1 MKLLII
7 TQKIDKNDP
16 VLGFFHNW
24 VLKLSE
30 KFEKINVICLGKG
43 EYDLPDNVSVHS
55 LGKQNIVTRNSYI
68 VTRLKYIWKFY
79 KYIWHLRGE
88 YDAVFVHMNQEY
100 VVLGWKFWKL
110 LGKKIFL
117 WRNHPKGNF
126 FTDIAALVSEKVFYT
141 SPKSYTAK
149 FKNSVLM
156 PVGIDT
162 DLFTLESRIQ
172 NLESRKAKILSLG
185 RISPIKNI
193 DKIVDAAILLDSR
206 NVDFVLDIV
215 GDPINPEDVEYL
227 ESLKKKA
234 ENLITKNKVNFLR
247 AVSQEKVVELYQTHE
262 IFVNLTPSGSMDKT
276 ILEAMSCGSLPVVSN
291 EYYKDMKPVI
301 FTGISSQDVAQ
312 NLDVILTKE
321 PNTETAS
328 LRQYVVENHGL
339 NALIGK
345 LVKEIKN
352 V

>member
-1 MKLLII
+1 MKLLVI
-7 TQKIDKNDP
+7 TQKVDKNDP
-16 VLGFFHNW
+16 ILGFFHNW
-24 VLKLSE
+24 VLKLAPN
-30 KFEKINVICLGKG
+30 FEKINVICLGRG
-43 EYDLPDNVSVHS
+43 EYDLPENVKVYS
-55 LGKQNIVTRNSYI
+55 LGKEALVDSASYL
-68 VTRLKYIWKFY
+68 VARLKYVWKFY
-79 KYIWHLRGE
+79 KYIWSLRNE

-100 VVLGWKFWKL
+100 VILGWKFWKL
-110 LGKKIFL
+110 SGKKIFL

-126 FTDIAALVSEKVFYT
+126 FTDIACFVSEKVFYT

-162 DLFTLESRIQ
+162 DKFKVESE
-172 NLESRKAKILSLG
+172 NRKINSILSLG

-193 DKIVDAAILLDSR
+193 DKLVDAAILLDQR
-206 NVDFVLDIV
+206 GVEFCLDIV
-215 GDPINPEDVEYL
+215 GDPVNPEDQEYQ
-227 ESLKKKA
+227 ETLKKKA
-234 ENLITKNKVNFLR
+234 EDLVKKGKVSFLS
-247 AVSQEKVVELYQTHE
+247 AVSQEKAVELYQAHD